1 MTISSPSHEA
11 MWAERVRAWRS
22 SGETAVAFAEANGFT
37 HSALR
42 YWTKRLARPRKT
54 ASAPP
59 IVALVRKPAVS
70 TSTTTTVRAEEPELV
85 VEVAN
90 ARVRVGR
97 GFDPALLG
105 EVVRA
110 LGGAR

>member
-1 MTISSPSHEA
+1 MAIGSRVVENAPS
-11 MWAERVRAWRS
+11 W
-22 SGETAVAFAEANGFT
+22 SG
-37 HSALR
+37 
-42 YWTKRLARPRKT
+42 Y
-54 ASAPP
+54 
-59 IVALVRKPAVS
+59 
-70 TSTTTTVRAEEPELV
+70 V